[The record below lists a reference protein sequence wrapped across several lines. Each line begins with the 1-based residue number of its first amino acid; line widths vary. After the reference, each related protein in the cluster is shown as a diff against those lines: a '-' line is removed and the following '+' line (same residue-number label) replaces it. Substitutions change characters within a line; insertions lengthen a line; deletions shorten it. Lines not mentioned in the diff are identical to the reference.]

1 VPQISG
7 RLEASVTVLPFL
19 RNERVGQFHSFEHLK
34 QALLASSCLVPL
46 AGSPVWVDG
55 LGYCIDGGLSDLQ
68 LLKGM
73 SVGGT
78 FSKIH
83 VKGSPEA
90 LRSTITVCPFYS
102 SRADIKPSR
111 YLPPWWAFI
120 PPSVAEL
127 DAVYRL
133 GCALH
138 PRPVSHPR
146 HTLAPPSRAHSAL
159 APLPRLTLCGA
170 PTFGQVQGYQGL
182 VARASAR
189 THACGVGDVDGGHGA
204 LRRGGAA
211 RGGPLARVAGRVRCA
226 PHARV
231 LLHVHAVLQRPH
243 AGYAQ
248 PVHQATGTC
257 FVPLLCTLL

>member
-1 VPQISG
+1 VWGIFKLREYTLGAIERFSSEEDVPQISG

-19 RNERVGQFHSFEHLK
+19 RNERVGQFKSFEHLK

-133 GCALH
+133 GCAPCIRALH
-138 PRPVSHPR
+138 PIRAPHSL
-146 HTLAPPSRAHSAL
+146 LARLPTPIL
-159 APLPRLTLCGA
+159 APLPRLRN
-170 PTFGQVQGYQGL
+170 FS
-182 VARASAR
+182 SAFWLL
-189 THACGVGDVDGGHGA
+189 DV
-204 LRRGGAA
+204 LSKKA
-211 RGGPLARVAGRVRCA
+211 RGV
-226 PHARV
+226 
-231 LLHVHAVLQRPH
+231 HV
-243 AGYAQ
+243 
-248 PVHQATGTC
+248 
-257 FVPLLCTLL
+257 

>member
-1 VPQISG
+1 MWGIFKLREYTLGAIERFSSEEDVPQISG

-19 RNERVGQFHSFEHLK
+19 RNVRVGQFHSFEHLK

-111 YLPPWWAFI
+111 YLPPWWAFV

-133 GCALH
+133 GCAVH
-138 PRPVSHPR
+138 ARPASHPR
-146 HTLAPPSRAHSAL
+146 HTLAPPSPAHFPLTS
-159 APLPRLTLCGA
+159 LPRLTLCGA
-170 PTFGQVQGYQGL
+170 PTSACQLQGHQGL
-182 VARASAR
+182 AARARAR
-189 THACGVGDVDGGHGA
+189 THALDVRDVDGGHGA

-211 RGGPLARVAGRVRCA
+211 RG
-226 PHARV
+226 
-231 LLHVHAVLQRPH
+231 
-243 AGYAQ
+243 
-248 PVHQATGTC
+248 
-257 FVPLLCTLL
+257 